1 METRIDS
8 PQDNQNKNSRGLPD
22 PSLIRSLFLDG
33 SQAYVR
39 LRLPVNGVCASP
51 VEAPEALAPS
61 TGDLVPF
68 TFRLLSAAYLGCAG
82 YHLDFSR
89 EGMLEQALPLFREP
103 EAEESDRRTP
113 LMVVR
118 DHSFAIEDRI
128 GLVRNARWSPAD
140 EARGLAQPGVEAEL
154 HINWKLAGDIVR
166 RLLHDP
172 PLLDACSV
180 SLGFSWEK
188 SHPALDDEQFWMRL
202 GEEVEGEPV
211 RIVVTRIETVEHV
224 GLVYAGADPHARRLD
239 VGINAESTTL
249 RAQLA
254 ERGAITIPWESPV
267 WELLGTER
275 PDAVLLENRVRVLY
289 DRAQLGQDVLEE
301 LRREVTGQIVQL
313 DGARQTEASRGLLQ
327 LVQAADSP
335 TLRAL
340 RDEFSRRLDELM
352 PAVCQVCGSQQVAR
366 RSSHETETATAPGG
380 VDDPGLYR

>member
-1 METRIDS
+1 METRIES
-8 PQDNQNKNSRGLPD
+8 PPDKQNKNSRGLPD

-33 SQAYVR
+33 SRAYAR
-39 LRLPVNGVCASP
+39 LRLPANGACTPAVD
-51 VEAPEALAPS
+51 VPEALAPS
-61 TGDLVPF
+61 VGDLVPF

-103 EAEESDRRTP
+103 EAEGSDRRTP
-113 LMVVR
+113 LVVVR

-140 EARGLAQPGVEAEL
+140 EGRGLTRPGIEAEL
-154 HINWKLAGDIVR
+154 HINWKLAGDAVR

-188 SHPALDDEQFWMRL
+188 SHPALDDGQFWMRL
-202 GEEVEGEPV
+202 GEEVDGSPV

-224 GLVYAGADPHARRLD
+224 GLVYAGADSNAHRLD
-239 VGINAESTTL
+239 TSVKAESRSL

-254 ERGAITIPWESPV
+254 ERGAITIQRESPV
-267 WELLGTER
+267 WELLGMER
-275 PDAVLLENRVRVLY
+275 PDSTALENRVRDLC

-313 DGARQTEASRGLLQ
+313 DGVRETEASRGLLQ
-327 LVQAADSP
+327 LVQAADLP
-335 TLRAL
+335 TLRSL
-340 RDEFSRRLDELM
+340 RDEFARRLDALM
-352 PAVCQVCGSQQVAR
+352 PAVCQVCGSEQVAR
-366 RSSHETETATAPGG
+366 RSSRETETATVPGG

>member
-1 METRIDS
+1 MEPRIES

-33 SQAYVR
+33 SRAYAR
-39 LRLPVNGVCASP
+39 LHLPVNGACAP
-51 VEAPEALAPS
+51 AVEVPEILAPS

-89 EGMLEQALPLFREP
+89 EGMLEQALPLFSDP
-103 EAEESDRRTP
+103 EAEGSNRRTP
-113 LMVVR
+113 LVVVR
-118 DHSFAIEDRI
+118 DHSFSIEDRI

-140 EARGLAQPGVEAEL
+140 EARGLIQPGIEAEL
-154 HINWKLAGDIVR
+154 HINWKLAGDAVR

-188 SHPALDDEQFWMRL
+188 SHPALDDGQFWMQL
-202 GEEVEGEPV
+202 GEEVDGSPV

-239 VGINAESTTL
+239 TSINAESMSL

-254 ERGAITIPWESPV
+254 ERGAISIPRESPV
-267 WELLGTER
+267 WELLGMEL
-275 PDAVLLENRVRVLY
+275 PDAAVLENRARDLY
-289 DRAQLGQDVLEE
+289 DRAQLGQDALEE

-313 DGARQTEASRGLLQ
+313 DGARETEASRGLLQ
-327 LVQAADSP
+327 LVQAADPP

-340 RDEFSRRLDELM
+340 RDEFTWRLDALI
-352 PAVCQVCGSQQVAR
+352 PAVCQVCGSEQVAR
-366 RSSHETETATAPGG
+366 RSARETETATVPGG

>member
-1 METRIDS
+1 
-8 PQDNQNKNSRGLPD
+8 
-22 PSLIRSLFLDG
+22 FLDG
-33 SQAYVR
+33 TRAYAR
-39 LRLPVNGVCASP
+39 LRLPVNGSCAP
-51 VEAPEALAPS
+51 AVEVPEILAPS

-89 EGMLEQALPLFREP
+89 EDMLERALPLFKEP
-103 EAEESDRRTP
+103 EAEGSDRRTP
-113 LMVVR
+113 LVVVR
-118 DHSFAIEDRI
+118 DHSFSIEDRI

-140 EARGLAQPGVEAEL
+140 GAQGLIQSGIEADLY
-154 HINWKLAGDIVR
+154 INWKLAGDAVR

-188 SHPALDDEQFWMRL
+188 SHPALDDGQFWMRL
-202 GEEVEGEPV
+202 GEELDGSPV

-239 VGINAESTTL
+239 VGVNAERTSL

-254 ERGAITIPWESPV
+254 ERGAITIPLESPV
-267 WELLGTER
+267 WELLGMEQ
-275 PDAVLLENRVRVLY
+275 PDAVALENRARDLY
-289 DRAQLGQDVLEE
+289 DQAQLGQDVLEE
-301 LRREVTGQIVQL
+301 LRREVTGQVVQL
-313 DGARQTEASRGLLQ
+313 DGARETEASRGLLQ
-327 LVQAADSP
+327 LVQVADLA

-340 RDEFSRRLDELM
+340 RDEYARNLETLI
-352 PAVCQVCGSQQVAR
+352 PAVCQLCGSEQVAR
-366 RSSHETETATAPGG
+366 RSSHETETATVPGD